1 MPGRR
6 AGASD
11 LLAGRPQHARRPSAP
26 SAARGARSD
35 GPTALHRPDI
45 ARADPIRVCAQ
56 DAPGLVDMLESAGGG
71 RDDSKEVTRGGVL
84 IDRSEHEP
92 MAGQQ
97 RAQSARGGV
106 AIGD

>member
-1 MPGRR
+1 M
-6 AGASD
+6 
-11 LLAGRPQHARRPSAP
+11 
-26 SAARGARSD
+26 
-35 GPTALHRPDI
+35 
-45 ARADPIRVCAQ
+45 ARADPIRVHTQ

-84 IDRSEHEP
+84 IDRSEQEP